1 MWNHS
6 QTKYHDAAAVAP
18 AAPYDDNDENEDGVD
33 DAC

>member
-6 QTKYHDAAAVAP
+6 QTKYHAAAVAP
-18 AAPYDDNDENEDGVD
+18 AAPADDNDENEDGVD